1 MPQLRC
7 YECFALHFTDFTVD
21 QLINQLKNNNDRE
34 RVKALLVIT
43 HLISYSGE
51 QAIKR
56 RYKDIMR
63 HLNELLNDGSI
74 GVKKAMVKII
84 VAFSCKKILLDK
96 GANIINVI
104 TRTFC
109 IGFRLTSTLVS
120 TVLTLFYI
128 KPVRS

>member
-104 TRTFC
+104 TRTFLYR
-109 IGFRLTSTLVS
+109 I
-120 TVLTLFYI
+120 
-128 KPVRS
+128 